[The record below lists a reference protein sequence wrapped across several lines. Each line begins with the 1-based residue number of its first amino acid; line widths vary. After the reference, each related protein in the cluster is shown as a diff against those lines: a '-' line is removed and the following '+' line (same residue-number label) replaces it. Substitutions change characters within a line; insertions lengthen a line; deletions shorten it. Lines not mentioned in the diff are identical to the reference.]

1 MIKKISLK
9 NVIVECNSDNFTKVR
24 IGNVLDYT
32 GKSLEDIIAEQLG
45 EVKALADITITVETK
60 ETNIVR
66 VI

>member
-1 MIKKISLK
+1 MLKKISLK